1 MANKDTG
8 RRRPRRGA
16 PLAELS
22 KQLQKLRNF
31 HADPFAVF
39 VSEALRLY
47 GGAVKD
53 PSPPDESQPIIQ
65 TAIEAYQ
72 RAVLEAPPFTD
83 LLGPIYMEFMGSSK
97 QQWGGMFYTPWTLS
111 VATARMSRS
120 DWKPQPK
127 PDGSLWWMQ
136 EPACGCGSMVLAWLA
151 CIVEDFGPEALHLWG
166 IAAVDK
172 DLTASRACA
181 LQVVATLADQV
192 WGIGEFHV
200 LHGDSLRMEY
210 YDCPWHSRLQP
221 HVRLVR
227 ALLDALGP
235 ADTREAETPPPALTA
250 PLALP
255 VSPPQLRSQPHGQL
269 SIFGEAA

>member
-1 MANKDTG
+1 MASTG
-8 RRRPRRGA
+8 TGSRRAGRGA

-22 KQLQKLRNF
+22 KQLLLLRNF

-39 VSEALRLY
+39 VSEALRIY

-53 PSPPDESQPIIQ
+53 PPPTEESKPIVQ

-72 RAVLEAPPFTD
+72 LSVLEAPPFTD

-111 VATARMSRS
+111 VATARMSRG

-166 IAAVDK
+166 ITAVDK

-181 LQVVATLADQV
+181 LQVIATLADQV

-200 LHGDSLRMEY
+200 LHGDSLRMEF

-235 ADTREAETPPPALTA
+235 TDTPATETPPPALAA
-250 PLALP
+250 PLAAP
-255 VSPPQLRSQPHGQL
+255 VNTLQLRPQPQGQL
-269 SIFGEAA
+269 TIFGEAA